1 MIDGMLLVSRQTA
14 VLFLLM
20 GVGVCVRLFKVFDT
34 SSVKRIADFVML
46 VVTPSLIVT
55 SFQRPFDHAVLT
67 GACWAFAAALFAH
80 LAGILLARVF
90 VRDGESPR
98 LRAMRFATVFSNAGY
113 MGIPLQYA
121 LLGEEGVFY
130 GSIYVSVFHLLC
142 WTYGV
147 WELRGGFAGKSAAK
161 SLVNPGLVGIAI
173 GLPFFLFSL
182 HLPPIV
188 AQPVKMVGNLYT
200 PLAMLVLGF
209 HLAGAKF
216 APALSRGGT
225 YAVLLLR
232 HFAVPLVVI
241 AFLLALPGIGKTVA
255 LAAVIPAAAPV
266 GASVTVFSLRYGGDT
281 EFSTALVAV
290 STVLSILT
298 MPVVIS
304 LALLHPWG

>member
-1 MIDGMLLVSRQTA
+1 MVDSMFLVSRQTA

-20 GVGVCVRLFKVFDT
+20 GLGVCVRVFRVFDA

-55 SFQRPFDHAVLT
+55 SFQRPFDHAVMT
-67 GACWAFAAALFAH
+67 GAFWSLAAALFSH
-80 LAGILLARVF
+80 LAGILLARAF
-90 VRDGESPR
+90 VRDRDSSR

-121 LLGEEGVFY
+121 LLGAEGVFY
-130 GSIYVSVFHLLC
+130 GSIYVAVFHLLC

-147 WELRGGFAGKSAAK
+147 WELRGGFAGEGVARSF
-161 SLVNPGLVGIAI
+161 VNPGLVGIAI
-173 GLPFFLFSL
+173 GLPFFLLSL
-182 HLPPIV
+182 KLPSVV
-188 AQPVKMVGNLYT
+188 AQPVRMVGDLYT

-216 APALSRGGT
+216 APAMRRGGT

-232 HFAVPLVVI
+232 HAVVPLVVM
-241 AFLLALPGIGKTVA
+241 AFLSVMPGVGGTVV

-266 GASVTVFSLRYGGDT
+266 GASVTVFSLRYGGDA
-281 EFSTALVAV
+281 EFATALVAV

-298 MPVVIS
+298 MPVVVG
-304 LALLHPWG
+304 LARI